1 MMGKMDFQ
9 LVVGEMAAVEMEGTN
24 FHYYDRAPSDL
35 TVIPSGKRPF
45 QFRSGLL
52 VQNDF
57 DRYSSFPHE
66 FHLIECGIHEFPSCT
81 PRFGFPVARVEPSYL
96 ETSQDSS
103 VELHWAEVG
112 GD

>member
-1 MMGKMDFQ
+1 MMGQMDFQ

-24 FHYYDRAPSDL
+24 FHYHDRAPSDL

-45 QFRSGLL
+45 QLWSGLL

-57 DRYSSFPHE
+57 EKYHWFPPE
-66 FHLIECGIHEFPSCT
+66 FHLVGLEIHEFPSCT